1 MPRTKQTTK
10 KSTGEQAVRVSISN
24 ESGVDDFP
32 TCVADGAL
40 PSLDPLPAG
49 DVSDAV
55 RPFSSL
61 TFFSLHFFF
70 VLSGAPVVPTE
81 AI

>member
-1 MPRTKQTTK
+1 MPRTKQTAK
-10 KSTGEQAVRVSISN
+10 KSTGEQAVRISISN
-24 ESGVDDFP
+24 ESGIDDLP
-32 TCVADGAL
+32 TRMADGAL

-49 DVSDAV
+49 DISDAV

-61 TFFSLHFFF
+61 TSFPLHFFF